1 MFDEE
6 IKNILMGA
14 RSDNNDDEMALVR
27 EKKSTQQYHLVAAF
41 LDAYVKTKGAEVSP
55 TIAGEFLIKEK
66 WSHVYK
72 KSE

>member
-27 EKKSTQQYHLVAAF
+27 EKKSTQQNHLVRPF
-41 LDAYVKTKGAEVSP
+41 
-55 TIAGEFLIKEK
+55 
-66 WSHVYK
+66 
-72 KSE
+72 